1 LKRPISLNS
10 FKVVL
15 IHGWHPTQKKEEDAK
30 AVTADSWVNLG
41 ILYNGFN
48 KIKFKGG

>member
-30 AVTADSWVNLG
+30 AVKAVKKLAEEVV
-41 ILYNGFN
+41 
-48 KIKFKGG
+48 KK